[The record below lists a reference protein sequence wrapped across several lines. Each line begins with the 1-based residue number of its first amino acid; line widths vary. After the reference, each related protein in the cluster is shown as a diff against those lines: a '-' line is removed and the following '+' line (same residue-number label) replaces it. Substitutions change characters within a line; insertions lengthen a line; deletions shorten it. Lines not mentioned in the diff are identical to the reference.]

1 MKEINEIIK
10 TEKAKIDKKI
20 ADKIDSYRAKSDSSL
35 ETIIDS
41 LEYSLKAGGKRIRPI
56 LTVKVAEMLKGDLE
70 TAYDLG
76 IALEF
81 IHTYSLIHDDLPA
94 MDDDDYRR
102 GQLSNHKVFGEGM
115 AILAGDALLTL
126 AFEELSDLNLPAED
140 KVKIINLTAQMAG
153 FKGMVGGQS
162 LDLKFEDIRID
173 FDNLN
178 NIHLLKT
185 GALFKTAILGGAYCA
200 QTTEKEME
208 ALEGYATKL
217 GLLFQITDDILDK
230 TGDSEVLGKEIGS
243 DEKSNKSTYVSL
255 LGLEEAKSK
264 AKETAE
270 LAKKELESFEN
281 NQFLIKLIDFI
292 LYRVDCIIKCT

>member
-20 ADKIDSYRAKSDSSL
+20 ATKIDSYRAKSDSSL
-35 ETIIDS
+35 KNIIDS

-94 MDDDDYRR
+94 MDNDDYRR
-102 GQLSNHKVFGEGM
+102 GQLSNHKVFGDGM

-126 AFEELSDLNLPAED
+126 AFELLTELDLSAKKKI
-140 KVKIINLTAQMAG
+140 KVINLASKMAG
-153 FKGMVGGQS
+153 YKGMVGGQS
-162 LDLKFEDIRID
+162 LDLKFEDVQVD
-173 FDNLN
+173 FDTLN
-178 NIHLLKT
+178 KTHHLKT
-185 GALFKTAILGGAYCA
+185 AALFKAAILGGAYCA
-200 QTTEKEME
+200 DPAKEE
-208 ALEGYATKL
+208 VKALSSYATKL

-230 TGDSEVLGKEIGS
+230 TGNLETLGKEVGS
-243 DEKSNKSTYVSL
+243 DEKSIKSTYVTL
-255 LGLEEAKSK
+255 LGIDDAQEK

-270 LAKKELESFEN
+270 AAKEELEIFEN
-281 NQFLIKLIDFI
+281 NQFLTKLIDFI
-292 LYRVDCIIKCT
+292 LFRES